1 MCLYKAKP
9 HARFVECGIVS
20 QYNAAKPQG
29 PRAFSQV
36 ITMRIRLEGF
46 IVLDHA
52 KDFPKARA
60 ELAQWMS
67 EGKLKK
73 SETIIKGG
81 LKVAEQ
87 ALVDLYKGIN
97 TGMYRERRCETRTW
111 RETEKVCRGVEKRE
125 RHANYESTRQT
136 DCRSQEPQR

>member
-1 MCLYKAKP
+1 MCLMRAKE

-29 PRAFSQV
+29 PRAFSQI
-36 ITMRIRLEGF
+36 ITMRIKMQGF
-46 IVLDHA
+46 IVLDHV
-52 KDFPKARA
+52 KDYPRARA
-60 ELAQWMS
+60 ELAGWIA

-73 SETIIKGG
+73 TETIVKGG

-97 TGMYRERRCETRTW
+97 TGMFLLCYF
-111 RETEKVCRGVEKRE
+111 VLLGQL
-125 RHANYESTRQT
+125 S
-136 DCRSQEPQR
+136 